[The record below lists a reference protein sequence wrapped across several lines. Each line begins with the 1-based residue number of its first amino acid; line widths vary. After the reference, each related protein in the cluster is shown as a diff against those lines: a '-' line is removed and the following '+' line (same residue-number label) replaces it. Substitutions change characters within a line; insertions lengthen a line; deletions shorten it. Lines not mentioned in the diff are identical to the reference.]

1 LTVAIVSVIGVL
13 LAAIIG
19 LIGARKADLLTVTVG
34 PQPTTTVTT
43 SVPGP
48 TVTVTETPSVGPSTA
63 ADSRPSGSGASA
75 EPSENPGSL
84 TLQLDFGR
92 SNIGKDIY
100 QSPHQFGWTSSVYD
114 DNGTLSDGCYI
125 KWALYHGKERIFTYR
140 TVCNNNPYTGLRL
153 GPGKYNFVGHITTDD
168 GRKGVGSKT
177 FSVVS
182 S

>member
-1 LTVAIVSVIGVL
+1 MTVAIIGVIGVL

-19 LIGARKADLLTVTVG
+19 LIGASKADLITVTVG
-34 PQPTTTVTT
+34 PLPTTTVTT
-43 SVPGP
+43 NVPGP
-48 TVTVTETPSVGPSTA
+48 TVTVTETPSASPSTE
-63 ADSRPSGSGASA
+63 ADSRPSGSVASA
-75 EPSENPGSL
+75 DPESPGAL

-92 SNIGKDIY
+92 SNIGKNIY
-100 QSPHQFGWTSSVYD
+100 QAPHQFGWTSSVYD
-114 DNGTLSDGCYI
+114 DNGNLSDGCYI

-140 TVCNNNPYTGLRL
+140 TVCDNNPYTGLRL